1 MVSGSDIN
9 TRLYFYRFRDMALK
23 WSRDIPL
30 EEFQRMISINL
41 TASFLLV
48 KGAISGMKR
57 QRWGRIIF
65 ISSIAAYGA
74 GLNGCRTYLT
84 TPIFMIDMSAN
95 APAN

>member
-1 MVSGSDIN
+1 MVSGSDII
-9 TRLYFYRFRDMALK
+9 TRLYFYSLSLHALK

-48 KGAISGMKR
+48 KGVISGMKK

-65 ISSIAAYGA
+65 VSSIAAYGA
-74 GLNGCRTYLT
+74 GLNGCRTYFT
-84 TPIFMIDMSAN
+84 TPVATLSMSVECTS
-95 APAN
+95 